1 MNNLGLRNARI
12 YITAFLPTDMQC
24 IRRGMM
30 RAHGG
35 RLPPSLPP
43 LPRKGKAI
51 MNNRV
56 LDSFWPVSRL
66 S

>member
-35 RLPPSLPP
+35 RLPPPSLPH
-43 LPRKGKAI
+43 RKAI

-56 LDSFWPVSRL
+56 LDSFLPVSRL

>member
-35 RLPPSLPP
+35 RLPPFLPP
-43 LPRKGKAI
+43 PPQG
-51 MNNRV
+51 NHE
-56 LDSFWPVSRL
+56 
-66 S
+66 

>member
-35 RLPPSLPP
+35 RLPPPSL
-43 LPRKGKAI
+43 L
-51 MNNRV
+51 NNRV
-56 LDSFWPVSRL
+56 LDSFLPVSRL